1 MSGWVMRVGGE
12 RESEAKEE
20 TWSGGIDGERTK
32 KEGCHRKRSCGQF
45 PKGGNKTKQLRL
57 WK

>member
-1 MSGWVMRVGGE
+1 MRVGGE